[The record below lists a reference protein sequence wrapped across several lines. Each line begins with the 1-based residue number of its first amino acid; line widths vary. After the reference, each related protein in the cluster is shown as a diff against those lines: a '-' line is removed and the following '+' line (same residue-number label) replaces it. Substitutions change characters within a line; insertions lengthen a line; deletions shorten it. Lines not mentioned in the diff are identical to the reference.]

1 MFSPR
6 KNNNEIYACV
16 SHHVLECK
24 ILGDY
29 IVIAVCGVANTKSEA
44 GNRAWVLGL
53 GDRESLGL
61 SLVQ

>member
-6 KNNNEIYACV
+6 KDNNEIYACV

-44 GNRAWVLGL
+44 VTALGCWDWVIE
-53 GDRESLGL
+53 R
-61 SLVQ
+61 VWA